1 MKNTQSDIVEQVV
14 RGAPAAAGAVAT
26 AVTLSEWVGIVTIV
40 YIIIQTIYLGWKAAW
55 ERQEKLDTQAREAR
69 REAREERA
77 VAAAEAR
84 EEARKRIE
92 DRRTS
97 AHSVPA
103 PLLDIDREAV

>member
-40 YIIIQTIYLGWKAAW
+40 YIIIQTIYLCWKAAW

-69 REAREERA
+69 R
-77 VAAAEAR
+77 
-84 EEARKRIE
+84 EARKRIE

>member
-1 MKNTQSDIVEQVV
+1 MKNLQSDLAEQAL

-40 YIIIQTIYLGWKAAW
+40 YIVIQALYLLWKASW
-55 ERQEKLDTQAREAR
+55 ERREKIAAQAREIR

-84 EEARKRIE
+84 EEARKRAE
-92 DRRTS
+92 
-97 AHSVPA
+97 
-103 PLLDIDREAV
+103 EARCAAAAAGTQIHKEAA